1 MAARPRT
8 AQPEGWDIGAAEYNV
23 NLAPL
28 FRVYAV
34 DALALTGMTR
44 GTRVLD
50 VASGP
55 GTLALE
61 AARLGA
67 EVVATDFSPGMIA
80 QLRGRIAEAGLTNI
94 TAEVMDGQSLTLPDA
109 SFDAAFSMF
118 GLIFF
123 PDRRAGFRELRRVLR
138 PGGIACVSDWSSPGR
153 APGGP
158 IFPQAWRRT
167 FPDRPPRRIEA
178 PQALEGEMRDAG
190 FTSVQM
196 QTIAHTWEIPSPD
209 AHWKTLLLQPQVSSF
224 PEGELRALR
233 AALADIARERF
244 GDGPMQLE
252 TEANIAIGVA

>member
-1 MAARPRT
+1 MAARPGM
-8 AQPEGWDIGAAEYNV
+8 AQPEGWDIGAAEYNG
-23 NLAPL
+23 NFAPL
-28 FRVYAV
+28 FRVYAA
-34 DALALTGMTR
+34 DALALTGMKR

-50 VASGP
+50 VGSGP

-138 PGGIACVSDWSSPGR
+138 PGGIACVSEWNGPGR
-153 APGGP
+153 GPGGS
-158 IFPQAWRRT
+158 ISPQAMRRT
-167 FPDRPPRRIEA
+167 FPDRPPPRIEA
-178 PQALEGEMRDAG
+178 PQVLEGEMRDAG

-196 QTIAHTWEIPSPD
+196 QTIAHTWEIPSSD
-209 AHWKTLLLQPQVSSF
+209 AHWKTLLLQPLFSTF
-224 PEGELRALR
+224 TEGELRALR
-233 AALADIARERF
+233 AALADISRERF
-244 GDGPMQLE
+244 GDGPVQLE
-252 TEANIAIGVA
+252 TEASIAIGVA

>member
-8 AQPEGWDIGAAEYNV
+8 AQPEGWDIGAAEYNG

-28 FRVYAV
+28 FRVYAA
-34 DALALTGMTR
+34 DALALAGVTR

-138 PGGIACVSDWSSPGR
+138 PGWHCVRERLERPRTGTGR
-153 APGGP
+153 AD
-158 IFPQAWRRT
+158 FPAGDAAHL
-167 FPDRPPRRIEA
+167 PRPPAAAHRGPAGLGGRDARCGIYLSA
-178 PQALEGEMRDAG
+178 DADDRAHLGDPITGRALEDAAAA
-190 FTSVQM
+190 TAV
-196 QTIAHTWEIPSPD
+196 
-209 AHWKTLLLQPQVSSF
+209 LQ
-224 PEGELRALR
+224 LY
-233 AALADIARERF
+233 
-244 GDGPMQLE
+244 
-252 TEANIAIGVA
+252 

>member
-1 MAARPRT
+1 MTARPRM
-8 AQPEGWDIGAAEYNV
+8 AQPEGWDSGAAEYNA
-23 NLAPL
+23 NFAPL
-28 FRVYAV
+28 FRVYAA
-34 DALALTGMTR
+34 DALALAGMTR
-44 GTRVLD
+44 DTRVLD

-80 QLRGRIAEAGLTNI
+80 QLRGRIAAAGLTNI

-138 PGGIACVSDWSSPGR
+138 PGGMACVSDWSGPGR

-158 IFPQAWRRT
+158 IFPQAMRRT
-167 FPDRPPRRIEA
+167 FPDRPPPRIED
-178 PQALEGEMRDAG
+178 PRALEGEMREAG

-196 QTIAHTWEIPSPD
+196 RTIAHTWEIPSPE
-209 AHWKTLLLQPQVSSF
+209 AHWKTMLLQPLYSGF
-224 PEGELRALR
+224 TEGEVGALR

-244 GDGPMQLE
+244 GDGPMQIE
-252 TEANIAIGVA
+252 TEANFIIGVA